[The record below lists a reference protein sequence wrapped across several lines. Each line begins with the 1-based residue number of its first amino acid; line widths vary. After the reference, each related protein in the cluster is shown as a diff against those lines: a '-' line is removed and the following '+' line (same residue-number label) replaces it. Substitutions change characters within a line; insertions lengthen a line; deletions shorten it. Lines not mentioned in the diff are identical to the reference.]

1 MKHIWCTPVGTIL
14 CYSRSEDSKEAC
26 LISPEEGNIKHKEV
40 QHIDFVFVVNIVLI
54 NGGID

>member
-26 LISPEEGNIKHKEV
+26 LISPEEGKYKAQKSSIHEYLS
-40 QHIDFVFVVNIVLI
+40 ITLI
-54 NGGID
+54 LLC